1 MQSYQQVFR
10 VLKEDL
16 IELKSKG
23 VSNLNKFKIGESF
36 YDYQRY
42 IFSMKQVW
50 PEKYE
55 RISFDF
61 NGHEPFSKDLASIIF
76 DFKLCGYLDYEN
88 NIILE

>member
-50 PEKYE
+50 PEKY
-55 RISFDF
+55 
-61 NGHEPFSKDLASIIF
+61 
-76 DFKLCGYLDYEN
+76 
-88 NIILE
+88 